1 MIETAMEPTKLGIIG
16 CGAISGHHL
25 ELATKSPEVEV
36 VAVADLI
43 EERATKAAEKYDV
56 GTHYL
61 NDEDLLNDDR
71 IEAVVLAMPVF
82 DRTPVAYKALER
94 GKHVLIEKPVAA
106 NVADV
111 EKMMALRGDRV
122 VLCGSCRMGFSG
134 HAAAA
139 MKCVQSGVLGKIRLV
154 RTRAVHAAPSKPN
167 DEPPLWRE
175 SMKLN
180 GGGILV
186 NWSCYEV
193 DYMMHILGWELKP
206 KTVLANWWPVADKMS
221 AYAGPGSDA
230 DAHFAAFIQ
239 CEDDIAFLMERA
251 EFSSATTDQAWEIIG
266 TEGTLHVPMVPP
278 DGKPNAVV
286 LDTFVPGKGVVSE
299 TIWEEKDGGET
310 DTDMD
315 NFMRAIREGGKI
327 ATDLERSLVLQN
339 ITDAIYASATSG
351 ASVSIG

>member
-1 MIETAMEPTKLGIIG
+1 MEPTKLGIIG
-16 CGAISGHHL
+16 CGVISGHHL
-25 ELATKSPEVEV
+25 DMAAKLPDVEV

-43 EERATKAAEKYDV
+43 EERAKAAAEKYNV

-94 GKHVLIEKPVAA
+94 GKHVFIEKPIAA

-111 EKMMALRGDRV
+111 EKMMARRGDRV
-122 VLCGSCRMGFSG
+122 VLCGSCRMGLTG

-139 MKCVQSGVLGKIRLV
+139 KKCVESGALGKIRLV
-154 RTRAVHAAPSKPN
+154 RTRAVHAAAAKPN
-167 DEPPLWRE
+167 DNPPLWRE
-175 SMKLN
+175 NMKLN

-186 NWSCYEV
+186 NWSCYEI

-206 KTVLANWWPVADKMS
+206 KTVLANWWPVADKMA
-221 AYAGPGSDA
+221 AYAGPGADA
-230 DAHFAAFIQ
+230 DAHVAAFIQ
-239 CEDDIAFLMERA
+239 CEDDISFLLERA

-266 TEGTLHVPMVPP
+266 TEGTLHLPLIPP
-278 DGKPNAVV
+278 DGKPNEVI
-286 LDTFVPGKGVVSE
+286 LDKFVPGEGVVSE
-299 TIWEEKDGGET
+299 TIWEEKDGGQT
-310 DTDMD
+310 DTDMG
-315 NFMRAIREGGKI
+315 NFIRAIREGSEI
-327 ATDLERSLVLQN
+327 ATDLDRSLVLQK

-351 ASVSIG
+351 TSVSIG

>member
-1 MIETAMEPTKLGIIG
+1 MEPTRLGIIG
-16 CGAISGHHL
+16 CGVISGHHL
-25 ELATKSPEVEV
+25 KLATESALVEL

-43 EERATKAAEKYDV
+43 EERATAAAEKYGV
-56 GTHYL
+56 PTHYL

-94 GKHVLIEKPVAA
+94 GKHVLIEKPIAA
-106 NVADV
+106 KAADV

-139 MKCVQSGVLGKIRLV
+139 KKCVESGALGKIRMV
-154 RTRAVHAAPSKPN
+154 RTRAVHAAGSKPN
-167 DEPPLWRE
+167 DDPPAWRE

-206 KTVLANWWPVADKMS
+206 RTALANWWPVGDKMS
-221 AYAGPGSDA
+221 AYAAPGSDA
-230 DAHFAAFIQ
+230 DAHFAAHIQ
-239 CEDDIAFLMERA
+239 CEDDIAFVMERA
-251 EFSSATTDQAWEIIG
+251 EFSSIRTDEAWEIIG
-266 TEGTLHVPMVPP
+266 TEGTLHLPMIPP
-278 DGKPNAVV
+278 QGKPNEVI
-286 LDTFVPGKGVVSE
+286 LDKFVPGEGVVSE
-299 TIWEEKDGGET
+299 TIWSEKDGGET

-315 NFMRAIREGGKI
+315 NFMRAIREGSQP
-327 ATDLERSLVLQN
+327 ATDLERALRMQKM
-339 ITDAIYASATSG
+339 TDAIYASAKSG
-351 ASVSIG
+351 ASVSID